1 LNDSQVN
8 AMALWP
14 LIIIKTQQLR
24 TNKALINHE
33 KIHHR
38 QQLEL
43 LILPYHIWYFSEY
56 ALGLIK
62 YRFNHD
68 LAYRSISFEKEA
80 YTHQGQLD
88 FLNKRPFLNHLKFFK

>member
-1 LNDSQVN
+1 MNDSRVN

-14 LIIIKTQQLR
+14 FIIVKTTQLR
-24 TNKALINHE
+24 SNKVLINHE

-43 LILPYHIWYFSEY
+43 LILPYHIWYFLEY
-56 ALGLIK
+56 AYGLIK
-62 YRFNHD
+62 HRFNHD

-88 FLNKRPFLNHLKFFK
+88 FLKNRPFLNHLKFYK

>member
-1 LNDSQVN
+1 
-8 AMALWP
+8 MALWP
-14 LIIIKTQQLR
+14 LIIVKTTQLR
-24 TNKALINHE
+24 SNKALINHE

-43 LILPYHIWYFSEY
+43 LILPYHIWYFTEY

-80 YTHQGQLD
+80 YANQGQLD
-88 FLNKRPFLNHLKFFK
+88 FLKKRPFLNHLKFFK